1 MGEEMVKSIEAEIKK
16 IESTGFRNK
25 LSHKIRP
32 GFVLGEIIK
41 ETKESKYD
49 LLIISSS
56 RMNSWIN
63 SLFSQTRKII
73 SKVNLPV
80 VLLH

>member
-1 MGEEMVKSIEAEIKK
+1 MVKSIEAEIKK

-25 LSHKIRP
+25 LSYKIRP
-32 GFVLGEIIK
+32 GFVLDEIIK

>member
-1 MGEEMVKSIEAEIKK
+1 MKVLVLGTNYHIK
-16 IESTGFRNK
+16 
-25 LSHKIRP
+25 LDQD
-32 GFVLGEIIK
+32 FVLDEIIK